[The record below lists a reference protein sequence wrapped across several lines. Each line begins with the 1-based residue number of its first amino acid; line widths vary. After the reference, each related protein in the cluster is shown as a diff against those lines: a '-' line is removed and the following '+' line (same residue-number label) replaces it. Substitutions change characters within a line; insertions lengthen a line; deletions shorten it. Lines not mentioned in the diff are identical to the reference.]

1 MTSVCRQPTPTSGWV
16 LISYPDPGIRL
27 LILIDGPIWRCQ
39 TKRFVI
45 FFCDHDRWTTLR
57 RIISAR
63 ILYQHSIGLGALSPK
78 VNWKCFVKMYIITNP
93 ARFHS
98 NPSHE
103 AFGKDDQNAQA
114 RTYLAMTK
122 TSVPMKSELLIDK
135 HGRQWAHNNVQN
147 GPRLL
152 IYFFVNSW
160 KRNFSFFLKFQ
171 HKHTASFL
179 NAVSCELLYRWLSFW

>member
-1 MTSVCRQPTPTSGWV
+1 MSTTNAHLWV
-16 LISYPDPGIRL
+16 SINIASRPRYSTFDPDRWT
-27 LILIDGPIWRCQ
+27 DMAMSNETFCD
-39 TKRFVI
+39 

-57 RIISAR
+57 RMISAR
-63 ILYQHSIGLGALSPK
+63 ILYQHSIGLGVLSPK

-98 NPSHE
+98 NPVMKPL
-103 AFGKDDQNAQA
+103 AKIIKLAQA

-122 TSVPMKSELLIDK
+122 TSVPIKSELLIDK
-135 HGRQWAHNNVQN
+135 LGRQWAHNNVQN

-160 KRNFSFFLKFQ
+160 KRNFSFFFLISTQTHYLFLKR
-171 HKHTASFL
+171 S
-179 NAVSCELLYRWLSFW
+179 